1 MKRNTIKKSVLIGL
15 VSLYTSAFAVEG
27 YKDIYVKSNK
37 DIYIHTIYCG
47 KDFRDI
53 SSFSPSVVYTNT
65 KSIEKGT
72 YYFDSAFGKYSQS
85 FNNVE
90 GESDSLRA
98 RGILSKGQTLKAQ
111 MKVEFCL
118 VDKDS
123 RFPKILNGRVT
134 KDILKSDDPSWN
146 KKMKNY
152 TLYFGKPA
160 YEKDK
165 YLGSK

>member
-1 MKRNTIKKSVLIGL
+1 MKKSVLIGFL
-15 VSLYTSAFAVEG
+15 SLYVSAFAVEG
-27 YKDIYVKSNK
+27 YNDIYIKSDK

-47 KDFRDI
+47 ADSRDL
-53 SSFSPSVVYTNT
+53 SSFRPSVVYTNT

-72 YYFDSAFGKYSQS
+72 YYFDSASGKFSQS
-85 FNNVE
+85 FNKME

-98 RGILSKGQTLKAQ
+98 RGILLKGQTLKAQ
-111 MKVEFCL
+111 MKIELCL
-118 VDKDS
+118 VDKNPKI
-123 RFPKILNGRVT
+123 PKILNGRIA

-160 YEKDK
+160 YAKGK
-165 YLGSK
+165 YLSTK